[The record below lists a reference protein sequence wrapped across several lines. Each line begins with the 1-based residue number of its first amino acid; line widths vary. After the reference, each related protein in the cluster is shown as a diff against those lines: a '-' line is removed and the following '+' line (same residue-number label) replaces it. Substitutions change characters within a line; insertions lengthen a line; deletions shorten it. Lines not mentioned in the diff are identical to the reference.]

1 MTRFRPWRAGAV
13 EAIMAASAKPQD
25 RDLVAEAA
33 HAALDAAGGDV
44 REATHAMEQKVR
56 QDRRQLDK
64 L

>member
-1 MTRFRPWRAGAV
+1 
-13 EAIMAASAKPQD
+13 MAASAKPKD

-33 HAALDAAGGDV
+33 RAALDAAGGDI
-44 REATHAMEQKVR
+44 REATRAMEQKVR

>member
-1 MTRFRPWRAGAV
+1 
-13 EAIMAASAKPQD
+13 MAASAKPQD